1 MQAQQGEIQ
10 NLTVTLNNM
19 AQGFEATQA
28 AINQLLA
35 NQVGEPAMAPADQI
49 PEPPIAVEVPVQNH
63 IGNHYTL
70 EKFIKNGA
78 KVFTGTTDP
87 EKAEAWTLNLLKS
100 FRAMEVPEAH
110 WVRLASCMFEE
121 ATAFWW
127 DSTQRSNFVGREF
140 NTITWGEFMDI
151 FNVKYYP
158 ELIREQKSREFS
170 NLKQGR

>member
-1 MQAQQGEIQ
+1 MAGNRVTLLQLQQQMQQQNAALQEQLQQQNAALQGQIQLRIEEIQGQMQARQEEVQ
-10 NLTVTLNNM
+10 NLTATINNM

-35 NQVGEPAMAPADQI
+35 NQVGQPAVAPAVPI

-63 IGNHYTL
+63 NGNHYTL

-87 EKAEAWTLNLLKS
+87 EKAEAWTLNMLKS

-110 WVRLASCMFEE
+110 WVRLASCRLEDK
-121 ATAFWW
+121 AAFW
-127 DSTQRSNFVGREF
+127 
-140 NTITWGEFMDI
+140 
-151 FNVKYYP
+151 
-158 ELIREQKSREFS
+158 
-170 NLKQGR
+170 